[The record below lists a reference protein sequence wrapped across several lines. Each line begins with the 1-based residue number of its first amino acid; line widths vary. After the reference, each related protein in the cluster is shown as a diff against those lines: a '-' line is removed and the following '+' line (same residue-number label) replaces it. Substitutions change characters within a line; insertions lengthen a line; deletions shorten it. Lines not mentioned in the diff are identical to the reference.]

1 MSVVTD
7 RNGGERRSAW
17 DSERMYPVSLTLL
30 EHQMIL
36 HLRMAGAGVLAVRV
50 QKRARGM
57 RGLEEFRVTEVINP
71 VRQITADVDGK
82 IGEEEE

>member
-1 MSVVTD
+1 MSVMTD

-50 QKRARGM
+50 QKNGRGM
-57 RGLEEFRVTEVINP
+57 RGLREFRVTEVIRP
-71 VRQITADVDGK
+71 VVDGK
-82 IGEEEE
+82 IGEEEIG

>member
-1 MSVVTD
+1 MSVMTD

-36 HLRMAGAGVLAVRV
+36 HLRMAGAGDA
-50 QKRARGM
+50 RAA
-57 RGLEEFRVTEVINP
+57 EVP
-71 VRQITADVDGK
+71 GDG
-82 IGEEEE
+82 GDQASSGW